1 MNVLN
6 PNAVTMILKNGTAI
20 SLSQSLIKHAE
31 RGRNSKDIQDN
42 IFINDHLCST
52 SSMAAVIVLGR
63 NFNGYQ
69 EWKNKTE

>member
-1 MNVLN
+1 
-6 PNAVTMILKNGTAI
+6 MILINGTAI
-20 SLSQSLIKHAE
+20 SFSHSLIKHE
-31 RGRNSKDIQDN
+31 ESGRNSKDIQDN

-52 SSMAAVIVLGR
+52 SSMATVIVLGR